1 MVHCGLYRGFKSNQ
15 KEMFYGSLYH
25 RKVVCKNKS
34 PRDEKVFSLDKVISF
49 LILFQDRRT
58 DIVAYRGALINQ
70 TECPMVIDL
79 CLWFIGSKESYMQKI
94 KVVTDEKVLC
104 LLNNFRNRQTDNVAS
119 RGDVQCTYAIKRDLL
134 S

>member
-1 MVHCGLYRGFKSNQ
+1 M
-15 KEMFYGSLYH
+15 
-25 RKVVCKNKS
+25 
-34 PRDEKVFSLDKVISF
+34 
-49 LILFQDRRT
+49 
-58 DIVAYRGALINQ
+58 AYRGALINQ